1 MLGLAAT
8 AALAA
13 MAFVGASSA
22 SANSN
27 TALCTV
33 HTSLDCGANVY
44 TGHVEATAKT
54 TALQTSVATVLCET
68 STILGNALGLAT
80 APTSLTG
87 HLELV
92 NFNDCETHVGVGC
105 TVTTTE
111 LGLLLL
117 LKIALNKGLVESYG
131 TWVKVQCLGVLH
143 CEYGGT
149 FHVGT
154 ALGSTLPLGASS
166 LGLVHANAEV
176 QRRKALFESCPLESK
191 WTALYTVQLPHD
203 LFILR

>member
-1 MLGLAAT
+1 
-8 AALAA
+8 

-33 HTSLDCGANVY
+33 HTSLDCGPNVY
-44 TGHVEATAKT
+44 TGHVEATAGVTKLKT
-54 TALQTSVATVLCET
+54 AVATVECQ
-68 STILGNALGLAT
+68 SSHILGNALGLAT
-80 APTSLTG
+80 APAPLVG

-92 NFNDCETHVGVGC
+92 TFANCETSLGVGC
-105 TVTTTE
+105 SVTTTA

-117 LKIALNKGLVESYG
+117 LKIALNEGLVESHG
-131 TWVKVQCLGVLH
+131 TWVKVLCAGVLH

-166 LGLVHANAEV
+166 LGLVHANATEV
-176 QRRKALFESCPLESK
+176 QRRKALDPDVCPAESK
-191 WTALYTVQLPHD
+191 WTALYTVQLPHN